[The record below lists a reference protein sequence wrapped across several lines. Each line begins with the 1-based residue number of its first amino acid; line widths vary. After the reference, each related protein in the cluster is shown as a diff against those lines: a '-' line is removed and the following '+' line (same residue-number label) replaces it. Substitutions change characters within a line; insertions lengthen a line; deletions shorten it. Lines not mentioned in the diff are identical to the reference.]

1 MLGVYIYKYEISG
14 FVKGNLCFIVDR
26 ELRVLLNIKQLTRKC
41 YCKRRDFRNFS
52 RPLSCI
58 APANIFD
65 IFFTSLASGAFLVAP
80 LRTCCNFPAFDPF
93 AFLLLARYWHFVL
106 LLQLGSVTHSPL
118 FALSHIMDS
127 L

>member
-41 YCKRRDFRNFS
+41 YCKLRDFRNFS
-52 RPLSCI
+52 RPLSCS

-65 IFFTSLASGAFLVAP
+65 VFLTS
-80 LRTCCNFPAFDPF
+80 R
-93 AFLLLARYWHFVL
+93 
-106 LLQLGSVTHSPL
+106 
-118 FALSHIMDS
+118 LSHCSSILAGFPMALLPVS
-127 L
+127 TEITLYFPSYSALTEMCFCHILNA

>member
-26 ELRVLLNIKQLTRKC
+26 ELCVLLNIKQLTRKC

-52 RPLSCI
+52 RPLSCN

-65 IFFTSLASGAFLVAP
+65 VFLTSRLSHCSSILAAFLW
-80 LRTCCNFPAFDPF
+80 LYYPF
-93 AFLLLARYWHFVL
+93 RPSFSLYLPSY
-106 LLQLGSVTHSPL
+106 S
-118 FALSHIMDS
+118 ALTEMCFCHI
-127 L
+127 LNA